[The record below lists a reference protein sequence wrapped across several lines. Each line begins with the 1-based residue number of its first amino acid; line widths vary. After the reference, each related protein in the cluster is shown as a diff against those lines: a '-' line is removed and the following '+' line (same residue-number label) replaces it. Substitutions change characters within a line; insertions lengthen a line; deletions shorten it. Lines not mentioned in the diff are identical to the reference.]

1 MSTFKKRID
10 ELGRIVIPKQI
21 RNNFKIN
28 SFDEIEMF
36 VEKDYIMLK
45 KSIGI
50 EMYKDKL
57 ERFVFL
63 LSDLLD
69 FRIIITEKNNVIVS
83 NYEGIVYRNELII
96 NTNDENYIETHKIK
110 GYIESYP
117 LIIDSNNI
125 GNIYFISNSK
135 LENKKK
141 LLKNLRDTFIDL
153 IN

>member
-36 VEKDYIMLK
+36 IEKDYIILK
-45 KSIGI
+45 KTIGI
-50 EMYKDKL
+50 EMYKEKL
-57 ERFVFL
+57 ERFVSV

-69 FRIIITEKNNVIVS
+69 FKIIITDKNNVIVS
-83 NYEGIVYRNELII
+83 NYQGIEYRNELII
-96 NTNDENYIETHKIK
+96 NINDENYIDTPKIK
-110 GYIESYP
+110 GYVESYS
-117 LIIDSNNI
+117 LIVDSNNI

-135 LENKKK
+135 LENKKT
-141 LLKNLRDTFIDL
+141 LLKNLKDTFIDL

>member
-36 VEKDYIMLK
+36 IEKDYIILK
-45 KSIGI
+45 KTIGI
-50 EMYKDKL
+50 ELYKEKL
-57 ERFVFL
+57 DRFVSV

-69 FRIIITEKNNVIVS
+69 FKIIITDKNNVIVS
-83 NYEGIVYRNELII
+83 NYQGIEYRNELII
-96 NTNDENYIETHKIK
+96 NINDENYIDTPKIK
-110 GYIESYP
+110 GYVESYS
-117 LIIDSNNI
+117 LIVDSNNI

-135 LENKKK
+135 LVNKKT

>member
-36 VEKDYIMLK
+36 IENDNIILK
-45 KSIGI
+45 KTIGI
-50 EMYKDKL
+50 EMYKEKL
-57 ERFVFL
+57 EKFISL

-110 GYIESYP
+110 GYIERYP

>member
-36 VEKDYIMLK
+36 IEKDYIILK
-45 KSIGI
+45 KTIGI
-50 EMYKDKL
+50 ELYKEKL
-57 ERFVFL
+57 DRFVSV

-69 FRIIITEKNNVIVS
+69 FKIIITDKNNVIVS
-83 NYEGIVYRNELII
+83 NYQGIEYRNELII
-96 NTNDENYIETHKIK
+96 NINDEKYIDTPKIK
-110 GYIESYP
+110 GYVESYS
-117 LIIDSNNI
+117 LIVDSNNI
-125 GNIYFISNSK
+125 GNLYFISNSK
-135 LENKKK
+135 LENKKT